1 MTNQP
6 IRAVLQAKD
15 IQNLITA
22 APDATV
28 AAVAALMAQKGVGAV
43 IVRGAGSEIGGIFTE
58 RDVMCRVVAERRDPA
73 GTKVS
78 EVMSPNVRQVNADA
92 TVEEVLRLMVV
103 HGHRHILI
111 KDGAAFGLV
120 SIRDLMQWLILPDA
134 ARRARRPRG
143 RDPGA
148 RVGNDR
154 SGEGPAALGRSQPQ
168 EVTRPR
174 P

>member
-1 MTNQP
+1 MINQP

-43 IVRGAGSEIGGIFTE
+43 IVQGAGRQIGGIFTE

-73 GTKVS
+73 STTVA
-78 EVMSPNVRQVNADA
+78 EVMSPNVREVGADS

-111 KDGAAFGLV
+111 KDGAAYGLV
-120 SIRDLMQWLILPDA
+120 SIRDLMQWLILPDEPVA
-134 ARRARRPRG
+134 HEGRVGVIRARTAETI
-143 RDPGA
+143 GA
-148 RVGNDR
+148 VKG
-154 SGEGPAALGRSQPQ
+154 LQP
-168 EVTRPR
+168 
-174 P
+174 

>member
-73 GTKVS
+73 ATKVS
-78 EVMSPNVRQVNADA
+78 EVMSPNVRQVDADA

-111 KDGAAFGLV
+111 KDGAAYGLV
-120 SIRDLMQWLILPDA
+120 SIRDLMQWLILPDEPVA
-134 ARRARRPRG
+134 HEGRVGVIRARTAETIEAVKG
-143 RDPGA
+143 
-148 RVGNDR
+148 
-154 SGEGPAALGRSQPQ
+154 LQP
-168 EVTRPR
+168 
-174 P
+174 